1 MSKFHG
7 AKAGYEVGKQFLKKV
22 FGKKSKVSP
31 TIKSVK
37 PNLKKTV
44 KETKKELDLKNFLK
58 LEKFRKQKSEGI
70 KSARIAQRELQRSAE
85 TKRATKI
92 GKQYFGRSVP
102 PRASDLDNPT
112 VVKTKKFKTGKQ
124 IEAEKRQKQMGG
136 GMAGRRMG
144 YSQGSNGSKKS
155 SLGMQSVI
163 HGLDKNPDVTK
174 ADPKAKFI
182 ARAKKVGNGK
192 PKKKIKKQVI

>member
-1 MSKFHG
+1 MVGIYIKALMKG
-7 AKAGYEVGKQFLKKV
+7 A
-22 FGKKSKVSP
+22 SKVSP

-37 PNLKKTV
+37 PSVPKT
-44 KETKKELDLKNFLK
+44 K
-58 LEKFRKQKSEGI
+58 LEKAKSKLAIAKQKT
-70 KSARIAQRELQRSAE
+70 KASAARLKQTLFNLKEDRKKLNLREN
-85 TKRATKI
+85 K
-92 GKQYFGRSVP
+92 
-102 PRASDLDNPT
+102 
-112 VVKTKKFKTGKQ
+112 
-124 IEAEKRQKQMGG
+124 MGG
-136 GMAGRRMG
+136 GMMGRRMG

-163 HGLDKNPDVTK
+163 YGLDKNPDVTK